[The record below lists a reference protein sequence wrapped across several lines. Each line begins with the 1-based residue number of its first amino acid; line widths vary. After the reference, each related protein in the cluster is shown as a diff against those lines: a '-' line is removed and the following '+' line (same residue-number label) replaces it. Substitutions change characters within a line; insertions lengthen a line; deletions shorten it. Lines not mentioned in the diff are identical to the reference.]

1 LIKKPFPRSH
11 AAFFLKKNRYGER
24 TQRFFDRKNVAKELN
39 RAAWRPK
46 RKISA
51 DIPKIIFSG
60 SKPAG

>member
-1 LIKKPFPRSH
+1 
-11 AAFFLKKNRYGER
+11 LKKNRYGER